1 MGIDTEILEQLKGI
15 LTELKQIAS
24 SIHVEPNGSI
34 NANINGNINI
44 DAVSIK
50 DPTTNNQAIVD
61 ADGKLHVNADIQITD
76 SFTLKDPITS
86 NNKAKIDSDGRLL
99 IKNDI
104 VQIDSFTIKDPISN
118 TKAKVDVDGK
128 LLVKTDLT
136 LIDNFIIRDAN
147 NPSLKAS
154 VDSSGRLLVA
164 TPPATPPASTTPVII
179 TAFGTVSGNTDSA
192 YTITN
197 GKKLV
202 IGRLLAGS
210 EEATKAC
217 KVTLYDNPSGDGVT
231 LNLIATLYVNGS
243 SDKFDLSEK
252 ITGNGTH
259 KIILRRS
266 NLGGG
271 SKEVFAR
278 FEGYEE

>member
-1 MGIDTEILEQLKGI
+1 MGIDTEILEQLKGTV
-15 LTELKQIAS
+15 TELKQIVS
-24 SIHVEPNGSI
+24 SIQVEPNGSI
-34 NANINGNINI
+34 NANIQGNVSI
-44 DAVSIK
+44 DSISIK
-50 DPTTNNQAIVD
+50 DATTNNQAIVD
-61 ADGKLHVNADIQITD
+61 ADGK
-76 SFTLKDPITS
+76 
-86 NNKAKIDSDGRLL
+86 LL

-118 TKAKVDVDGK
+118 IKAKVDVDGK
-128 LLVKTDLT
+128 LLVKSDLT
-136 LIDNFIIRDAN
+136 LIDSFIIRDSN
-147 NPSLKAS
+147 NPLLKAS

-179 TAFGTVSGNTDSA
+179 TAFGTVSGNTDSV

-231 LNLIATLYVNGS
+231 LILIA
-243 SDKFDLSEK
+243 
-252 ITGNGTH
+252 
-259 KIILRRS
+259 
-266 NLGGG
+266 
-271 SKEVFAR
+271 
-278 FEGYEE
+278 